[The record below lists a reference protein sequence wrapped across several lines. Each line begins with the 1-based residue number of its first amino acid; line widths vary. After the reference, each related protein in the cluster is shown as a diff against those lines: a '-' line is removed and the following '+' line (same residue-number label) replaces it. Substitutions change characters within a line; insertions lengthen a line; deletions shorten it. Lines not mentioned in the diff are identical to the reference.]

1 MDRGCRRRPA
11 NRSWSRRRRSHG
23 SASKLWSRGTARKSM
38 WKVRRSKVTRRAE
51 MKDILTVAKL
61 QAIKEMFEREEME
74 QVVNLDPRPL
84 QRKKVNCRVVERAA
98 LPGQIVNGQS

>member
-1 MDRGCRRRPA
+1 M
-11 NRSWSRRRRSHG
+11 S
-23 SASKLWSRGTARKSM
+23 
-38 WKVRRSKVTRRAE
+38 KVRSKMGKRKPKVRE
-51 MKDILTVAKL
+51 KSGPGVLTVAKL

-74 QVVNLDPRPL
+74 QVVKLDPRPL